1 MGFLVQGGAPPDD
14 SVSTAKIK
22 SDAVTSAKIADDAID
37 SEHYTDGSIDT
48 AHIAANA
55 IDETKLKDALVAD
68 FTEVTVVAGD
78 SILLGDA
85 SDSGNT
91 KRDTVQGI
99 LDLAGGG
106 KLGQMVYGTN
116 TTQRTITALIP
127 FDSTIPQNTEGVE
140 IITQAIT
147 PANAS
152 SNLIVTFVS
161 PYTHGQDSDEWVGG
175 LFKDSG
181 ANAINA
187 FIGGSRMSSHRGN
200 NTITLVHV
208 EAAGSTSAR
217 TYKVRM
223 GQRTTGTL
231 YINRDA
237 SGGGNTLGNAPK
249 VLMMIEEILP

>member
-99 LDLAGGG
+99 LDLTSSGSKKIGSFTRATSAGAGTQAVTGVGFTPSHVIFFAENGAENASWGFDDGTSHISITKQTATVFVAGGSFSISSEAG
-106 KLGQMVYGTN
+106 SYVYRG
-116 TTQRTITALIP
+116 TITTLGSDG
-127 FDSTIPQNTEGVE
+127 FTITWTTSGSPSG
-140 IITQAIT
+140 
-147 PANAS
+147 
-152 SNLIVTFVS
+152 IVTCQFM
-161 PYTHGQDSDEWVGG
+161 
-175 LFKDSG
+175 
-181 ANAINA
+181 A
-187 FIGGSRMSSHRGN
+187 F
-200 NTITLVHV
+200 
-208 EAAGSTSAR
+208 E
-217 TYKVRM
+217 
-223 GQRTTGTL
+223 
-231 YINRDA
+231 
-237 SGGGNTLGNAPK
+237 
-249 VLMMIEEILP
+249 